1 MSALVKLN
9 LDPSNAWHTSSTENS
24 VGRFFVARPSLNC
37 ATNPHPPGT
46 TLVFTAVT
54 SYRNKPAANRSSHAE
69 SKMRSKGETS
79 WTYPPPVLPVSPSLS
94 FSLSFSDA
102 GTRANAPPEASKEPS
117 LAVSR
122 SDAKSGTRRSSND
135 PNERTFFIALIAAR
149 LGA

>member
-94 FSLSFSDA
+94 LS
-102 GTRANAPPEASKEPS
+102 PPEASKEPS

-135 PNERTFFIALIAAR
+135 PNERIFFIALIAAR